1 MQYHY
6 RPIANQAGK
15 IVSFAVST
23 ETGASLWHMHNVYN
37 GDIRTENRESQLSN
51 PLDQLTIQ
59 DLPPI
64 VSKKLG
70 ILKIGTELITPDLTT
85 NWEMAQYFR
94 ELAGLPRRPYPT
106 LKVKHDQ
113 D

>member
-1 MQYHY
+1 MQYRY
-6 RPIANQAGK
+6 RAIKDQTGS

-23 ETGASLWHMHNVYN
+23 DTGTSLWHMRNIYN
-37 GDIRTENRESQLSN
+37 GDVRTGSRESQSSI

-70 ILKIGTELITPDLTT
+70 KLSIGTEQITPDLTT
-85 NWEMAQYFR
+85 NWDIGQYFR
-94 ELAGLPRRPYPT
+94 ELVGLPRLPHPISKPKTRI
-106 LKVKHDQ
+106 
-113 D
+113 

>member
-1 MQYHY
+1 MQHQYC
-6 RPIANQAGK
+6 PITDQTGK
-15 IVSFAVST
+15 TVSFVVST
-23 ETGASLWHMHNVYN
+23 DTGTSLWHMRNVYN
-37 GDIRTENRESQLSN
+37 GDIRTENRESQLSI

-70 ILKIGTELITPDLTT
+70 NLKIGTEQITPDLTT
-85 NWEMAQYFR
+85 NWDMAQYFR

-106 LKVKHDQ
+106 KAKHD
-113 D
+113 

>member
-23 ETGASLWHMHNVYN
+23 DTGASLWHMHNVYN
-37 GDIRTENRESQLSN
+37 GDIRTENRESQLST

-70 ILKIGTELITPDLTT
+70 NLKIGTEQITPDLTT
-85 NWEMAQYFR
+85 NWDMGQHFR
-94 ELAGLPRRPYPT
+94 ELVGLPRLPYPT
-106 LKVKHDQ
+106 PKVKHD
-113 D
+113 